1 MAFGDHP
8 GPSGE
13 DSDDRRLGRHR
24 ARHAGAAPD
33 PYADR
38 RPDEGWRDRPS
49 WRDSRYDDPYDP
61 VLPAYPGGSTDPRGA
76 AGRPTGWP
84 PTAPGNGWSLPEQTA
99 PRPSQPDPLAVYW
112 PDTAREPDPST
123 ADWPLVPVTPGPTA
137 AEPPPTP
144 PPTPSSP
151 EPPQR
156 TRAGRRR
163 ATAAPGT
170 TGRAGRNLPAAIGIG
185 ILLGGVVLGSLLF
198 WRPAFL
204 AVIAVAMVVG
214 MWEMTRAVAATGARA
229 PLAPLLAGGSAM
241 VGLAWYGGPEALCL
255 GLLLTVL
262 ATMVWRLAD
271 GPAGYQRDVTAATL
285 IAFYVPFLGGFAA
298 LLAAVPADGHL
309 RLLVTIGGVVLSD
322 TGGYVAGVFFGRRPM
337 APSVSPKKSWEGFA
351 GSLTAAAIGSA
362 LLLYFLLDV
371 DPWWGAAYGLAIAA
385 AATLGDLAESM
396 LKRDLGIKDMSNLL
410 PGHGGVM
417 DRLDSILLA
426 VPTSYLLLSVLA
438 ATSG

>member
-1 MAFGDHP
+1 
-8 GPSGE
+8 
-13 DSDDRRLGRHR
+13 
-24 ARHAGAAPD
+24 
-33 PYADR
+33 
-38 RPDEGWRDRPS
+38 
-49 WRDSRYDDPYDP
+49 
-61 VLPAYPGGSTDPRGA
+61 
-76 AGRPTGWP
+76 
-84 PTAPGNGWSLPEQTA
+84 
-99 PRPSQPDPLAVYW
+99 
-112 PDTAREPDPST
+112 
-123 ADWPLVPVTPGPTA
+123 
-137 AEPPPTP
+137 
-144 PPTPSSP
+144 
-151 EPPQR
+151 
-156 TRAGRRR
+156 
-163 ATAAPGT
+163 
-170 TGRAGRNLPAAIGIG
+170 
-185 ILLGGVVLGSLLF
+185 
-198 WRPAFL
+198 
-204 AVIAVAMVVG
+204 MVVG

-271 GPAGYQRDVTAATL
+271 GPAAYQRDVTAATL

-309 RLLVTIGGVVLSD
+309 RILVTVAGVVLSD

-351 GSLTAAAIGSA
+351 GSLTAAAIGGA

-410 PGHGGVM
+410 PGHGGLM